1 MRGSSA
7 DEGVLGA
14 ALLQW
19 LDLLAMQGVFTTDRD
34 HVIRSW
40 NRWLATNTGYDAGD
54 VIGRSVFDALPDLE
68 SRGFREYFDAALR
81 GQTTMLAHGL
91 HRYVI
96 PVAGV
101 DGRSIRQSG
110 SIGPLTVGDDIV
122 GAVCVIEDVT
132 ERLRNERELRAQI
145 AASDRARALAEEAVR
160 ARDEFLTTLS
170 HEIRTPLNAVLGW
183 TRILLARPP
192 GAEMLARALEVFDRN
207 ALAQVRLI
215 DDLLDTARIISG
227 KLRLDAQPV
236 DLSRA
241 ILAAIDV
248 VQPTAAAKKVTIQY
262 ESGTEPRTMRGDPDR
277 LQQIVWNLLAN
288 AVKFTPPGGR
298 VTVSVAQSA
307 SELTLTVA
315 DNGEGIAPEFLP
327 LVFERFRQADPSATR
342 RHSGLGI
349 GLSLVRQLVELHGGR
364 IAVASDIGVGSVFT
378 VTFPARP
385 EFGEDFASVVE
396 ASSELAGLRVLV
408 VDDAAEG
415 REMLTIALE
424 QHGAR
429 VTAVASASE
438 ALALLDG
445 TPRLELPHAIVADV
459 QGAGDAALALGPA
472 LGRRTAASGGAIPC
486 VGVTAYDSP
495 QVKRRVL
502 AAGFHAHVVKPLSP
516 ATMAAVVRSLVR
528 SD

>member
-1 MRGSSA
+1 
-7 DEGVLGA
+7 
-14 ALLQW
+14 
-19 LDLLAMQGVFTTDRD
+19 
-34 HVIRSW
+34 
-40 NRWLATNTGYDAGD
+40 
-54 VIGRSVFDALPDLE
+54 
-68 SRGFREYFDAALR
+68 AALR
-81 GQTTMLAHGL
+81 GQTTVLAHGL

-96 PVAGV
+96 PVAGA
-101 DGRSIRQSG
+101 DGLSTRQSG
-110 SIGPLTVGDDIV
+110 SIGPLTIGEDIV
-122 GAVCVIEDVT
+122 GAICVIEDVT

-145 AASDRARALAEEAVR
+145 EASDRARALAEEAVR

-183 TRILLARPP
+183 TRILLARPAGP
-192 GAEMLARALEVFDRN
+192 EMLARALEVIDRN

-241 ILAAIDV
+241 VLAAIDV
-248 VQPTAAAKKVTIQY
+248 VQPTAVAKNVTIQCDI
-262 ESGTEPRTMRGDPDR
+262 GTEPRTMRGDPDR

-288 AVKFTPPGGR
+288 AVKFTPSGGK
-298 VTVSVAQSA
+298 VTVAVAQSA
-307 SELTLTVA
+307 TELTLTVA

-364 IAVASDIGVGSVFT
+364 IAVASDFGAGSVFT
-378 VTFPARP
+378 VKFPARP
-385 EFGEDFASVVE
+385 EFAEGFASLVE

-408 VDDAAEG
+408 VDEAAEG

-445 TPRLELPHAIVADV
+445 MPRLELPQAIVADV
-459 QGAGDAALALGPA
+459 REAG
-472 LGRRTAASGGAIPC
+472 
-486 VGVTAYDSP
+486 
-495 QVKRRVL
+495 
-502 AAGFHAHVVKPLSP
+502 
-516 ATMAAVVRSLVR
+516 
-528 SD
+528 